1 MGAFS
6 NFLKFHFKTFELPR
20 KKKEEKWQPVVTK
33 HTSSQKF
40 HSKTKSFPYT
50 KSKR

>member
-6 NFLKFHFKTFELPR
+6 NFLKFHFKTFDLPR
-20 KKKEEKWQPVVTK
+20 KKKEEKWQPVVKK
-33 HTSSQKF
+33 HNHKF

-50 KSKR
+50 KPKR